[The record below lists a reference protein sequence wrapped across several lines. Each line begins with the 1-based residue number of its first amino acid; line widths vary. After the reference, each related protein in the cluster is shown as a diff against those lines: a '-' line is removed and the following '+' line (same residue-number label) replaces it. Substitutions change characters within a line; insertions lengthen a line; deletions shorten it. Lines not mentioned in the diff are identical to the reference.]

1 MLMCALFS
9 LTQGLKLLAD
19 ESIGDV
25 SELNGNAQIVRDEP
39 LIAEI
44 NLDIQQDDTAITK
57 NGRMGI
63 TFLDSSQVW
72 LTEYSQLK
80 VTKYVYDPNP
90 DKAELGLKFTLGT
103 ARFLSSKLNN
113 INNNNIKIETP
124 TAFVGI
130 NGTDFTMT
138 INELGETL
146 VILLPDEFGLSSGE
160 IEVITGAGSV
170 ILNQP
175 FQATTVSVFENTPS
189 RPVFLDITLELI
201 DNLLIVSPP
210 KEQIESQ
217 ETQDQTRK
225 TEILTE
231 DDLDFDFLAE
241 DFLESEDLDFAEI
254 DYDAL
259 DINFLEDLLDIIDEL
274 AIEDD
279 EDVLAEVS
287 GVNITGTNF
296 GQDSDTQITT
306 FITDNI
312 ITLQRSVAARTSL
325 DLAVDG
331 SYSILLCQDGVCNN
345 VKINGGS
352 STIIKI
358 IQSDG

>member
-1 MLMCALFS
+1 MCALFS

-217 ETQDQTRK
+217 ETQDQTKK

-312 ITLQRSVAARTSL
+312 ITLQRSVAERTRL

>member
-1 MLMCALFS
+1 MQIFVLSS
-9 LTQGLKLLAD
+9 LILGLKLPAS
-19 ESIGDV
+19 EPIGDV
-25 SELNGNAQIVRDEP
+25 SELNGTAQIVRDEP
-39 LIAEI
+39 FIAQ
-44 NLDIQQDDTAITK
+44 LDFAIQQEDTAITK

-80 VTKYVYDPNP
+80 VTKYIFDANP
-90 DKAELGLKFTLGT
+90 DKAELGLKFSLGT

-113 INNNNIKIETP
+113 INKNNIKIETP

-170 ILNQP
+170 ILNRP

-189 RPVFLDITLELI
+189 KPVFLDITLELI

-210 KEQIESQ
+210 KEQLKSQ
-217 ETQDQTRK
+217 ETQDQTKK

-259 DINFLEDLLDIIDEL
+259 DVNFLEDLLDIIDEL
-274 AIEDD
+274 AIDD
-279 EDVLAEVS
+279 DDDILTEVS
-287 GVNITGTNF
+287 GVNLVGTEF
-296 GQDSDTQITT
+296 GQDRDTQITT

-312 ITLQRSVAARTSL
+312 ITLQRSVAESTRL

-331 SYSILLCQDGVCNN
+331 SYSVLICQDGVCNN

-352 STIIKI
+352 STVIKI
-358 IQSDG
+358 TQSDG

>member
-1 MLMCALFS
+1 MCALFS

-146 VILLPDEFGLSSGE
+146 VILLADEFGLSSGE

-225 TEILTE
+225 TEIQTE

-312 ITLQRSVAARTSL
+312 ITLQRSVAERTRL